1 MSYTLVMSPRAM
13 ADLQK
18 IKKSGDKANLR
29 KLKKIFEELC
39 EHPLTGIGNPEQ
51 LRYRENTYSRRLSKK
66 VLNGDSPNEIEIA
79 NVRQR

>member
-29 KLKKIFEELC
+29 
-39 EHPLTGIGNPEQ
+39 N
-51 LRYRENTYSRRLSKK
+51 
-66 VLNGDSPNEIEIA
+66 
-79 NVRQR
+79 